1 MKNLKKT
8 LSIILFLCLVF
19 NATAAYAAEN
29 GSSTETEKTPQSA
42 QETVVSTDGGKEEV
56 IYVMTDANGK
66 TENVYVVNIYN
77 GTEITDYG
85 NYSSV
90 QLLNTNDMISS
101 DGDRLTFTTKAD
113 KAYLQG
119 NIEEKSIPW
128 NIEISYTLDGKQISA
143 DELAGKSGS
152 LQIRFKVT
160 ENEKYSSFYENYA
173 LQASFTLDTKLCDNI
188 TADGGTIAN
197 VGRKKQIT
205 YTILPDKGIDT
216 VITADVHDF
225 EMDSVSINGI
235 KLNLNIDV
243 DSSELLEKITEL
255 QDGISKLNDGTGDL
269 NSGAEKLN
277 TGASELVSGANDLS
291 NGAASLNDGAGKV
304 YSGTVSLSNGAKEL
318 KSGASSLADG
328 SAELSGGMQ
337 ELYYGTTKLS
347 NGTTELYDKTADM
360 DTQVSEKLD
369 SVLDSLKGTDEV
381 ISFVSEKNTDVE
393 AVQFVIKTQAI
404 EIPQEEAPQE
414 QAEEKLSFWQKLL
427 RLFGLY

>member
-152 LQIRFKVT
+152 LQIRF
-160 ENEKYSSFYENYA
+160 NS
-173 LQASFTLDTKLCDNI
+173 LDCI
-188 TADGGTIAN
+188 
-197 VGRKKQIT
+197 
-205 YTILPDKGIDT
+205 
-216 VITADVHDF
+216 
-225 EMDSVSINGI
+225 
-235 KLNLNIDV
+235 
-243 DSSELLEKITEL
+243 
-255 QDGISKLNDGTGDL
+255 
-269 NSGAEKLN
+269 
-277 TGASELVSGANDLS
+277 
-291 NGAASLNDGAGKV
+291 
-304 YSGTVSLSNGAKEL
+304 
-318 KSGASSLADG
+318 
-328 SAELSGGMQ
+328 
-337 ELYYGTTKLS
+337 
-347 NGTTELYDKTADM
+347 
-360 DTQVSEKLD
+360 
-369 SVLDSLKGTDEV
+369 
-381 ISFVSEKNTDVE
+381 
-393 AVQFVIKTQAI
+393 
-404 EIPQEEAPQE
+404 
-414 QAEEKLSFWQKLL
+414 
-427 RLFGLY
+427 